1 MCSSN
6 DAGVLN
12 HLTVTVI
19 NVLSVQ
25 AFGISE
31 EEISQ
36 YIGNGIICWGD
47 LVRSILEDVEL
58 RIQQTRNSETKSLVT
73 VLLEGRFTGLDACC
87 QIYFWLLMKMPSVL
101 QNIAGW
107 EIARASSL

>member
-1 MCSSN
+1 
-6 DAGVLN
+6 
-12 HLTVTVI
+12 
-19 NVLSVQ
+19 LSVQ

-73 VLLEGRFTGLDACC
+73 VLLEGRFTGLACC
-87 QIYFWLLMKMPSVL
+87 RIYLWLLMKMPSVL
-101 QNIAGW
+101 
-107 EIARASSL
+107 